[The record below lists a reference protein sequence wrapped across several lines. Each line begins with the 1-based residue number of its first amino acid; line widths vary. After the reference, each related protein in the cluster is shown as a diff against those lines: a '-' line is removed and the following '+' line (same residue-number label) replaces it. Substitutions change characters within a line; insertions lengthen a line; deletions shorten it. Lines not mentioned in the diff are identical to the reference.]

1 MCIETEDGYVEVVG
15 FTANAP
21 NLVRSACLI
30 GDRVIA
36 VESSLG
42 GQMWPV
48 STVEGVISACTGRL
62 PGQQVTLRF
71 ERPEAN
77 IGDTAVMEKSMA
89 AAAEARTLSRKE
101 AETMEVLVG
110 ATADEKV
117 LLKRC
122 RAILR
127 RYALEE
133 QDVANAKPTLR
144 TSKFV
149 DKFAV
154 RALVADRVMEALAK
168 ESVSLDAVTL
178 SMTMDAYLSCGKPDD
193 AIKAFEAAVG
203 FSGNGST
210 LPPKALAGNDGNR
223 IKPSVGALNAYTISS
238 LLKAHAQ
245 KVDLKSVR
253 RVVAAMEGRAGKKI
267 SGLQAAV
274 WPGTGDEGVIV
285 PDATCYNM
293 AISAGAKARTAD
305 GLQLVM
311 QLFNSMSDP
320 SLIMKADTTNGKP
333 EKNDVTYNSVIS
345 ALTLAGKFED
355 AFTVFTNM
363 KRVGLRPD
371 KFTYTSLL
379 KACVHEGDL
388 QELLYDMK
396 EQGVD
401 DDVVL
406 YNTMIRS
413 LCDEGKMPEARTV
426 VTQMESKGVIANSK
440 TYGILMKGLLNA
452 GKPGACLALFESASQ
467 NEQTSQLAENVYIY
481 TTAITAAATLG
492 DHERALDLVSRMS
505 AIGIKPNMK
514 TLTSLMGACL
524 SSERPDLGAEVFKK
538 IESPDGYAMS
548 QGLKAFCRSGDLVSA
563 AEMLSDQ
570 KRGSRTLSGKQ
581 LMEGYETTITAAL
594 KGGDYDAA
602 RSMFTE
608 LLAKSYIPSK
618 STLRAFVGA
627 MGLSGLSARGQHAL
641 EVEEHDPEQFRY
653 LLFLIDSI
661 QQRKLTVDSY
671 LYAAAIVGG
680 TQLGEQYKQVAMLLV
695 QSRAESQETDVP
707 FDDNQY
713 TEPSAAT
720 SWEELLAGKHNALKE
735 LRSDKLALPSLK
747 VPVAK
752 RDFPTVLFAEK
763 FVNRAVQEQANENT
777 AKAFA

>member
-1 MCIETEDGYVEVVG
+1 MEVVG
-15 FTANAP
+15 FTPNAP

-36 VESSLG
+36 VDSSLG

-48 STVEGVISACTGRL
+48 STVEGVISACTSRL
-62 PGQQVTLRF
+62 PGQQVTLKF
-71 ERPEAN
+71 ERPKAN
-77 IGDTAVMEKSMA
+77 IGDAAVMEKSMA
-89 AAAEARTLSRKE
+89 AAAAAKSLSDKQ
-101 AETMEVLVG
+101 ADSLQAMVG
-110 ATADEKV
+110 VTADEKV

-122 RAILR
+122 RDILQ

-133 QDVANAKPTLR
+133 QSATNAKPMQR

-154 RALVADRVMEALAK
+154 RALVADKVMEALAK
-168 ESVSLDAVTL
+168 EAVSLDAVTL
-178 SMTMDAYLSCGKPDD
+178 SMTMDAYLSCNKPDD
-193 AIKAFEAAVG
+193 AIRAFEAA
-203 FSGNGST
+203 SGLNGDGST
-210 LPPKALAGNDGNR
+210 LPSKALDGDNFHR
-223 IKPSVGALNAYTISS
+223 IRPNPGALNAYTISS
-238 LLKAHAQ
+238 LLRAHAL

-253 RVVAAMEGRAGKKI
+253 RVVAAMEGRSGKKI
-267 SGLQAAV
+267 SGLQAAA
-274 WPGTGDEGVIV
+274 WPGTGDAGVAV
-285 PDATCYNM
+285 PDVTCYNM
-293 AISAGAKARTAD
+293 AISAAAKARSAD
-305 GLQLVM
+305 GLNLVM
-311 QLFNSMSDP
+311 QIFNSLSDP
-320 SLIMKADTTNGKP
+320 SLIMKADTTSSKP

-413 LCDEGKMPEARTV
+413 LCKEGKMAEARTI
-426 VTQMESKGVIANSK
+426 VTQMESKGVTANSK

-452 GKPGACLALFESASQ
+452 GKPGACLALFEAASQ
-467 NEQTSQLAENVYIY
+467 NPRTSQLAENVYMF
-481 TTAITAAATLG
+481 TTAVTAASALG

-505 AIGIKPNMK
+505 AIGVKPNMK

-524 SSERPDLGAEVFKK
+524 SSDRPELAAEVYKR
-538 IESPDGYAMS
+538 IENPDGYAMS
-548 QGLKAFCRSGDLVSA
+548 IGLKALCRSGDLEYA
-563 AEMLSDQ
+563 ANVLSDQ
-570 KRGSRTLSGKQ
+570 RRGSRTLSGKQ
-581 LMEGYETTITAAL
+581 LMEGYESIITTAL
-594 KGGDYDAA
+594 KSGEYEMA
-602 RSMFTE
+602 RGMFTE
-608 LLAKSYIPSK
+608 LLAKSYVPSK
-618 STLRAFVGA
+618 STLRALVGA
-627 MGLSGLSARGQHAL
+627 MGLSGLSSKAQETL
-641 EVEEHDPEQFRY
+641 ETEEHDPEQFSY
-653 LLFLIDSI
+653 VLFLIDSI
-661 QQRKLTVDSY
+661 QRRKLAVDAY

-680 TQLGEQYKQVAMLLV
+680 TQLGERYKEIAILLV
-695 QSRAESQETDVP
+695 KSRTEFRKSAVP
-707 FDDNQY
+707 FDDSQIP
-713 TEPSAAT
+713 EPMLASG
-720 SWEELLAGKHNALKE
+720 WEELLSTKI
-735 LRSDKLALPSLK
+735 DSLK
-747 VPVAK
+747 ASSSNPLVLPPLNVPVAK

-763 FVNRAVQEQANENT
+763 FVHRAKQEQANEDT

>member
-1 MCIETEDGYVEVVG
+1 MG

-36 VESSLG
+36 VDSSLG
-42 GQMWPV
+42 GKMWPV

-89 AAAEARTLSRKE
+89 AAAEARALSRKQVESVE
-101 AETMEVLVG
+101 ALAG

-122 RAILR
+122 RAILQ

-133 QDVANAKPTLR
+133 QDAGNVKPMQR

-154 RALVADRVMEALAK
+154 RALVADKVMEALAK

-193 AIKAFEAAVG
+193 AISAFEAAVG
-203 FSGNGST
+203 LNGNGST
-210 LPPKALAGNDGNR
+210 VLPEALEGNDKENG
-223 IKPSVGALNAYTISS
+223 IKPSAGALNAYTISS

-267 SGLQAAV
+267 SGLEAAV
-274 WPGTGDEGVIV
+274 WPGTGDAGVIV
-285 PDATCYNM
+285 PDVTCYNM
-293 AISAGAKARTAD
+293 AISAAAKARTAD

-320 SLIMKADTTNGKP
+320 SLIMKADTTSGRP

-413 LCDEGKMPEARTV
+413 LCDEGKMAEARTV
-426 VTQMESKGVIANSK
+426 VTQMESKGVTANSK

-467 NEQTSQLAENVYIY
+467 NEQTSQLAENVYMY

-492 DHERALDLVSRMS
+492 DHERALDLVSRMN
-505 AIGIKPNMK
+505 AIGVKPNMK
-514 TLTSLMGACL
+514 TLTSLIGACL
-524 SSERPDLGAEVFKK
+524 SSERPDLGAEVYKR

-548 QGLKAFCRSGDLVSA
+548 QGLKAFCMSGDLVSA
-563 AEMLSDQ
+563 AKILSDQ

-581 LMEGYETTITAAL
+581 LMEGYESIITTAL
-594 KGGDYDAA
+594 KGEDYDTA

-641 EVEEHDPEQFRY
+641 EVEEHDPEQFRF

-680 TQLGEQYKQVAMLLV
+680 TQLGERYKQVAMLLV
-695 QSRAESQETDVP
+695 QSRTESQEAAVP
-707 FDDNQY
+707 FDDNQL
-713 TEPSAAT
+713 TEPSD
-720 SWEELLAGKHNALKE
+720 SWEELLAMKNDAFKE
-735 LRSDKLALPSLK
+735 LRSDQLSLPSLK

-763 FVNRAVQEQANENT
+763 FVNRAKQEQANEDT